1 MSIYSNL
8 YIKFSKQKGLP
19 VRNSPFLNSHI
30 ISLVFHRWILTNSL
44 SAMKCHKNICTTT
57 ILLISQIQYGLR
69 IRYPLHPPVYLPLRY
84 KADHL
89 SNKNPY
95 VTLTFHIIHD
105 DSA

>member
-8 YIKFSKQKGLP
+8 YIKFPKQKGLP

-69 IRYPLHPPVYLPLRY
+69 IRYPLHPQYIY
-84 KADHL
+84 H
-89 SNKNPY
+89 Y
-95 VTLTFHIIHD
+95 VIKQIICPIRILM
-105 DSA
+105 